1 MSRDFKLM
9 FVFVAMWESIPCA
22 HCYFQFHES
31 ILYMQ
36 KESWMEVIYEKK
48 KIQANVAFDIKEKER
63 KNQGRH
69 KDPSPDNENE
79 SETNLSI
86 RDLYKD
92 IFILCWMFLFFFL
105 LLNLP
110 IAPVKALKQKL

>member
-1 MSRDFKLM
+1 MK
-9 FVFVAMWESIPCA
+9 
-22 HCYFQFHES
+22 
-31 ILYMQ
+31 
-36 KESWMEVIYEKK
+36 KK

-92 IFILCWMFLFFFL
+92 IFILC
-105 LLNLP
+105 
-110 IAPVKALKQKL
+110 